1 MRDIAKTTRA
11 LLLLCLAAPGTTL
24 AQAPNAGNYSSAQYA
39 VRESRGHKVP
49 MRDGV
54 HLSVDIYRPDASGR
68 LPGILSI
75 TPYDNT
81 GPREQARWFAQRG
94 YVVVVADS
102 RGRYDSEGVWDPFTA
117 KHKTDGYDL
126 VEWMAKQDWSNGR
139 VGMIGG
145 SYGGWTQWWTAS
157 AAPPSLKAIA
167 PQVAPPDHFYN
178 APYQEGVLVGW
189 TQDWAAWMAGRT
201 GQIVDTGAYGG
212 FTNTRAR
219 DLRRTPY
226 VDILRNRGDMDA
238 AWYDT
243 WIRSNKSTDE
253 YWKGIAYQGR
263 ENYSR
268 ITVPTLNM
276 TGWFDADYPGS
287 PMNYLGMKQFG
298 ATPEARRPVL
308 MIGPWPHG
316 LNLRRVGVFDYGPNA
331 VIDLNG
337 YIARWY
343 DHWLKGIDNGVEKD
357 PPVYVFVMGPNR
369 WYAETDWPLPQTQ
382 WTKYY
387 FRSGGKANSV
397 NGDGVLTTEAPT
409 TTSVDQYVYD
419 PATPTRSPWPGGHT
433 MEGAIDSRLSFFGN
447 EVLVYTTPPL
457 TEEVEVTGPVEA
469 KLFASTSARDTDW
482 MVRLIDVHPDG
493 YNALLTEG
501 VMRARNRDPQ
511 NAGVFNPAQLS
522 TITPNQVYEYTIKF
536 WRGTGNVFAKG
547 HRIRVEISS
556 SYYPYYLRNLNTGAD
571 NVGLARE
578 AEAVVAT
585 QRVHNGPRYPSH
597 IVLPVIPA
605 RGTATQTQ

>member
-1 MRDIAKTTRA
+1 MVKCGKTMRVLILSCVAWSVVR
-11 LLLLCLAAPGTTL
+11 
-24 AQAPNAGNYSSAQYA
+24 AQAPDAGSYSQAQYT
-39 VRESRGHKVP
+39 VKESRGHRVP

-54 HLSVDIYRPDASGR
+54 HLSVDIYKPAAAEK

-81 GPREQARWFAQRG
+81 GPREQARWFAKRG

-126 VEWMAKQDWSNGR
+126 VEWIAKQDWSNGR

-157 AAPPSLKAIA
+157 AVPPSLKAIA

-212 FTNTRAR
+212 FTNTRAQ
-219 DLRRTPY
+219 DLMQTPY
-226 VDILRNRGDMDA
+226 VDLLKNRGDMDA
-238 AWYDT
+238 PWYDT
-243 WIRSNKSTDE
+243 WIRSNRSTDE
-253 YWKGIAYQGR
+253 YWKAISYQGKD
-263 ENYSR
+263 NYSR
-268 ITVPTLNM
+268 MTVPTLNM

-298 ATPEARRPVL
+298 ATSEARRPVL

-316 LNLRRVGVFDYGPNA
+316 LNLRTVGRFDYGPNA

-343 DHWLKGIDNGVEKD
+343 DHWLKGVDNGVEKD

-369 WYAETDWPLPQTQ
+369 WYAERDWPLPQTR

-387 FRSGGKANSV
+387 LRSGGKANSL
-397 NGDGVLTTEAPT
+397 NGDGVLTAVAPT
-409 TTSVDQYVYD
+409 AAGVDEYVYD
-419 PATPTRSPWPGGHT
+419 PAKPTRSPWTGGHT
-433 MEGAIDSRLSFFGN
+433 MEGAIDTRAAAAGS

-457 TEEVEVTGPVEA
+457 TEDVEVTGPVEA
-469 KLFASTSARDTDW
+469 KLYAATSARDTDW
-482 MVRLIDVHPDG
+482 MVRLIDVHPNG
-493 YNALLTEG
+493 YAALLTEG
-501 VMRARNRDPQ
+501 LMRARNRDPR
-511 NAGVFNPAQLS
+511 NAGVFNPEQLS
-522 TITPNQVYEYTIKF
+522 TLTPNQVYEYTVKF

-547 HRIRVEISS
+547 HRMRVEISS
-556 SYYPYYLRNLNTGAD
+556 SYYPYYLRNLNSGAD
-571 NVGLARE
+571 NVGLVRE
-578 AEAVVAT
+578 SEAVVAT
-585 QRVHNGPRYPSH
+585 QRIHHGPRYPSH
-597 IVLPVIPA
+597 ILLPVIPA
-605 RGTATQTQ
+605 RGTATPSQ